1 MAKSKIYYAYDALCG
16 WCYGFSPVIQKFAK
30 ENSDKFTF
38 EVLSGGMVRGTR
50 VGPIALVAPYIK
62 EAYKQVEQTSG
73 VKFGETFLQ
82 NLNSE
87 ESPIFDSIPAA
98 KAMAILK
105 RMQPER
111 QIEFAAALQKAI
123 YFEGMAPQDI
133 DGMAEIVRKFGIEKA
148 YFLDAMQTDESAH
161 KASEEFQ
168 LIENWGI
175 NGFPAV
181 IVDRGDQLFMAA
193 RGYTDYEHLS
203 QTIES
208 ILSEPPKS

>member
-1 MAKSKIYYAYDALCG
+1 MAKFKIYYAYDALCG

-38 EVLSGGMVRGTR
+38 EVLSGGMVRGAR
-50 VGPIALVAPYIK
+50 VGPIAQVAPYIK

-73 VKFGETFLQ
+73 VTFGEPFLK

-123 YFEGMAPQDI
+123 YFDGMAPQDI
-133 DGMAEIVRKFGIEKA
+133 EGMANVIGRFGIEQS
-148 YFLDAMQTDESAH
+148 YFKDAMQADESAH

-181 IVDRGDQLFMAA
+181 ILDRGDQLFLAA
-193 RGYTDYEHLS
+193 RGYTDYERFS
-203 QTIES
+203 QTVEG
-208 ILSEPPKS
+208 ILAETPKS